1 MAERL
6 NSFDV
11 SFLYLEEPTTAMHVG
26 GAAIFQVPEGGFDYE
41 KFVELISERI
51 AFVPRYRQRVR
62 WVPGRLG
69 NPVWVND
76 ANFDVGF
83 HVRRSALPR
92 PGSDDQLRELV
103 GRVQGR
109 PLDRT
114 HPLWEIYLVEG
125 LRDGRFAVITKTHPA
140 MVDGVAA
147 LDIGSVI
154 LDATAEPREARTDT
168 WRPGPEPS
176 WLELVAG
183 AVADVARRPTAVVDT
198 VRGGLGDARGVALRL
213 GEAFGGVLAM
223 ARTAVRPAPA
233 SPLNVTI
240 GEQRRFGTARTALD
254 DYRQIRRAARG
265 TDCTVNDVVLATVA
279 GALRIWLLTRGESVT
294 ARTTVRALV
303 PLSVRPD
310 EDGADVPSL
319 GNHVTGY
326 LVDLPVGEPSP
337 LVRLHRVSYAMRVHR
352 ASGQAVGADTI
363 SALSGFAPPTLHA
376 LGARAASGLS
386 RRLFNIVV
394 TNVPGPQTPLYA
406 RGALMLES
414 YPVVPLVKGQA
425 LSIGLTSY
433 NGKVHYGLN
442 GDRDAMPDIEVLAH
456 CLPDALNELLE
467 AVR

>member
-41 KFVELISERI
+41 RFVELISERI

-92 PGSDDQLRELV
+92 PGSDEQLRELV

-154 LDATAEPREARTDT
+154 LDTTAEPREARADT

-176 WLELVAG
+176 WLELVA
-183 AVADVARRPTAVVDT
+183 
-198 VRGGLGDARGVALRL
+198 
-213 GEAFGGVLAM
+213 
-223 ARTAVRPAPA
+223 
-233 SPLNVTI
+233 
-240 GEQRRFGTARTALD
+240 
-254 DYRQIRRAARG
+254 
-265 TDCTVNDVVLATVA
+265 
-279 GALRIWLLTRGESVT
+279 
-294 ARTTVRALV
+294 
-303 PLSVRPD
+303 
-310 EDGADVPSL
+310 
-319 GNHVTGY
+319 
-326 LVDLPVGEPSP
+326 
-337 LVRLHRVSYAMRVHR
+337 
-352 ASGQAVGADTI
+352 
-363 SALSGFAPPTLHA
+363 
-376 LGARAASGLS
+376 
-386 RRLFNIVV
+386 
-394 TNVPGPQTPLYA
+394 
-406 RGALMLES
+406 
-414 YPVVPLVKGQA
+414 
-425 LSIGLTSY
+425 
-433 NGKVHYGLN
+433 
-442 GDRDAMPDIEVLAH
+442 
-456 CLPDALNELLE
+456 
-467 AVR
+467 